1 MKKTLT
7 LLVIVSLILVAFTS
21 QAGGKFGIRAGYQ
34 MASFHVDGSMLENTS
49 NLNSFY
55 LGVFKEKDL
64 IPLLDLG
71 YGLDFMQNGTQ
82 YASANKYVIN
92 YLSVPLYLK
101 AKIGPIYGLTGL
113 AANFKLSD
121 KVTNEYNTTTPSEYL
136 AKNFDLPLFIGGGF
150 NILIFSI
157 EARYNWGMI
166 PINDVSDA
174 TNHYLQ
180 VGATIH
186 F

>member
-1 MKKTLT
+1 MKNSFLLLITVLF
-7 LLVIVSLILVAFTS
+7 LVIATS
-21 QAGGKFGIRAGYQ
+21 VQAGGKIGVRAGYQ
-34 MASFHVDGSMLENTS
+34 MASFHVNGSMMENTS

-64 IPLLDLG
+64 IPMLDLG

-92 YLSVPLYLK
+92 YLSVPVYVK
-101 AKIGPIYGLTGL
+101 AKIGPVYGLTGL

-121 KVTNEYNTTTPSEYL
+121 KVTNEYNTTTPSDYL
-136 AKNFDLPLFIGGGF
+136 AKNFDMPLFIGGGF

-166 PINDVSDA
+166 PINDVSHA
-174 TNHYLQ
+174 KNHYLQ
-180 VGATIH
+180 VGATVH